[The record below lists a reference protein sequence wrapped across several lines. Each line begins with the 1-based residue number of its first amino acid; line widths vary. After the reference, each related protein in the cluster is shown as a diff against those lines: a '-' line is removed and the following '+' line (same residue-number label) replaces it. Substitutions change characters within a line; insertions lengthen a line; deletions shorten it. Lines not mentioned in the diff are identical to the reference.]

1 MTRPHDRGQLMV
13 VRDGD
18 AVFARA
24 RPESVEIEEMFG
36 FEQEISRNPSLTRS
50 PHHPTGRITIS
61 LPYDGD
67 QCFTRDAL
75 RDVEQHLKR
84 HGPPNGEVEAL
95 IGHLI
100 LANYQ
105 HTNLADPKLLTRSGH
120 HGVVPL
126 RLPVRSADIGGSQ
139 DLVSDCHEY
148 HYEVSYAPA
157 ADQPTLFPIKLGVD
171 LQDPDSPDVPEIPRR
186 SDDEELGS
194 VAKKIM
200 EYVGFQSML
209 RFALTVRVTLPA
221 RRGPAPQAPIVRRVS
236 VKLPP
241 ITSLAPSSLQLK
253 VDGEAE
259 SVQHNPT
266 NRSLE
271 WFDVTTTQ
279 DRDAGEDEPWSFHS
293 PLMMMTITQPGE
305 LFTERD
311 LPIEVEV
318 EAPGELLSGMDAR
331 LFDACGRRYRR
342 DGKNPLAI
350 RSIITTRCKLVL
362 RDAFARRRLSPY
374 QSFHFDEVIPHDLR
388 IADIVTALRDQRF
401 EVERVP
407 SAEVSNKES
416 RRYVL
421 FADRTEG
428 PDRMALLVVVHGRR
442 HTTQRRSRQP
452 GGRYTSTFASGDL
465 GIIVYGWA
473 HRDTRDLIHE
483 INHLQSTLRDRFR
496 RLKAPR

>member
-1 MTRPHDRGQLMV
+1 MVERG
-13 VRDGD
+13 G
-18 AVFARA
+18 AEAFARA
-24 RPESVEIEEMFG
+24 RPESVEIEETFG
-36 FEQEISRNPSLTRS
+36 FAQEISRNRS
-50 PHHPTGRITIS
+50 IKRAPHHPTGRITIS

-84 HGPPNGEVEAL
+84 RGSPDGEVEAL

-105 HTNLADPKLLTRSGH
+105 HTNLSDLKVLKPSGR

-126 RLPVRSADIGGSQ
+126 RLPVRCPDIGDSQ
-139 DLVSDCHEY
+139 DLVSDRHEY

-157 ADQPTLFPIKLGVD
+157 ADRPTLFPIELHVD
-171 LQDPDSPDVPEIPRR
+171 LQDPDSADVPEIPRR

-236 VKLPP
+236 VRLPT

-253 VDGEAE
+253 VDGEPE
-259 SVQHNPT
+259 PVQHNPT

-271 WFDVTTTQ
+271 WFDVTTTRQ
-279 DRDAGEDEPWSFHS
+279 RDVGEDEPWSFHS
-293 PLMMMTITQPGE
+293 PPMVMMITQPGE
-305 LFTERD
+305 LFAED
-311 LPIEVEV
+311 NLPIEVEV

-331 LFDACGRRYRR
+331 LFDGCGRRYRR
-342 DGKNPLAI
+342 DSKNPLTT
-350 RSIITTRCKLVL
+350 RSIITIRCKLVL

-374 QSFHFDEVIPHDLR
+374 QSFHFDEIIPHDLR
-388 IADIVTALRDQRF
+388 IADIATALRDQRF
-401 EVERVP
+401 EVRRVP
-407 SAEVSNKES
+407 SAGAKSKES
-416 RRYVL
+416 LRYVL
-421 FADRTEG
+421 FAERTEG
-428 PDRMALLVVVHGRR
+428 PDMMALLVVVHGRR

-452 GGRYTSTFASGDL
+452 GGRYTSTFPSGDL
-465 GIIVYGWA
+465 GIVVYGWA

-483 INHLQSTLRDRFR
+483 INDLQSTLRDRFR